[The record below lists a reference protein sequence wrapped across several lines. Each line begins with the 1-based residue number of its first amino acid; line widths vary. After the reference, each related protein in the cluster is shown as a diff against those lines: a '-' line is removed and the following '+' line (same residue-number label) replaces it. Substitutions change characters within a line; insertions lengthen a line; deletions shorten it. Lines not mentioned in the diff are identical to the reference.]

1 MKKKLPLIVIAVLA
15 FVVALGLIFY
25 PLISTA
31 YNERHRSEIY
41 SHYEE
46 QINNTDNSKL
56 LREKQK
62 AIAYNQDLTNYT
74 PEALQNAEND
84 YKECLSLMGDG
95 IMGYVKIPK
104 IDVLLPIYHGSN
116 ADTLEV
122 GAGHLLGSSLP
133 VGGKNTHA
141 VVTAHSAMATD
152 KMFSDLPQLQ
162 EGDVFYIEVLGEI
175 LAYQV
180 DQIKTVTPYDTT
192 YLSVVQNQDY
202 CTLVTCTPFGVN
214 THRLLVRGSRIAYEK
229 AVEIQET
236 IDRTTESVST
246 WEQHYIR
253 GILIGLCGSIFVSLL
268 AYTVWKAWRKR
279 HAR

>member
-1 MKKKLPLIVIAVLA
+1 MKKKLPLFMIAVLA
-15 FVVALGLIFY
+15 FLVALGLIFY
-25 PLISTA
+25 PLISTV
-31 YNERHRSEIY
+31 YNEHHRSEIHT
-41 SHYEE
+41 HYEE
-46 QINNTDNSKL
+46 QIDAADDSQL

-62 AIAYNQDLTNYT
+62 AIAYNQSLTNYT

-84 YKECLSLMGDG
+84 YKECLNLMCDG
-95 IMGYVKIPK
+95 IMGYIRIPK

-116 ADTLEV
+116 ADALEV

-133 VGGKNTHA
+133 IGGKNTHA
-141 VVTAHSAMATD
+141 VLTAHSAMATD

-162 EGDVFYIEVLGEI
+162 DGDVFYIEVLGEI

-192 YLSVVQNQDY
+192 YLSVVQDQDY

-214 THRLLVRGSRIAYEK
+214 THRLLVRGSRIAYEE
-229 AVEIQET
+229 AIEIQEA
-236 IDRTTESVST
+236 IERISKPAST

-253 GILIGLCGSIFVSLL
+253 GILFCLCGSIFVLLL
-268 AYTVWKAWRKR
+268 AYTAWMAWRKR
-279 HAR
+279 HGR